1 MGDLELKGILLDV
14 SYVTRSDRGIVRLS
28 LKTKGKVYNLLD
40 PSFYPYFYLVPRN
53 SSINPEQ
60 LKSMKL
66 VTKEGE
72 QAEVHDVKEEEIL
85 VGGKKARVLKVILKN
100 PRHVPGVSDMMQELG
115 TCYEND
121 IVFWKR
127 YLIDNGLSPMSVTGA
142 KVHEQDG
149 DLLIDSIGAIDDPI
163 DLTLSHLSF
172 DIETYNPH
180 GVPNF
185 KRDPVIM
192 ISYMDGN
199 EKRVL
204 ATKEVA
210 KDFVSSF
217 KSERE
222 MLQAFS
228 DTVQRIDPDVI
239 VGYNSSGFDIPYL
252 MERAKQ
258 LGVDLK
264 LGRHEDGNARMEHHG
279 LLEAVRIPG
288 RINLDLYNVAK
299 FVSVVGASEHVIK
312 VNSFKLVEVYAAVTG
327 KKKMMVDRAN
337 IWEQW
342 DAGGK
347 QVEEL
352 AEYSLADSVAVDELY
367 DFFIPIEV
375 EMARVGRT
383 TLGEASISTTSQLAE
398 HMLMCLAHEHNES
411 VPNKPG
417 PGEISARLANPYE
430 GAYVKTPDAGIYENI
445 SVLDFR
451 GLYPSIIIAHNIDP
465 STICSDCKEY
475 YEAPTGVRFRK
486 DRVGIM
492 PLLLKMLI
500 DERTSVKKAFKKDP
514 DNKQLGARSTALKI
528 LANSFYGY
536 LGYARSRWYSREAA
550 SSITA
555 LARQYI
561 LNTINQAEKA
571 GFRVLYTD
579 TDSVFLLTGTK
590 SDEEVRAFQKEV
602 NAALPSSMELEFEDR
617 YTRGVFVGKRG
628 GETGAKKKYALLS
641 QSGRIKIKGFELVRR
656 DWSKVARD
664 TQHAVLDAI
673 LKDGSKEKA
682 MAIVRDTVARIR
694 SGSMDMQEF
703 VIHTQLRK
711 GLGNYDVKSPELY
724 AAQKAIRMGV
734 KKSEDL
740 DGAAIGYVITK
751 HGNSISEKAEVEES
765 AKDYDP
771 DYYIDH
777 QVIPATLKI
786 LKELGVNEE
795 ELTGNGSQKRL

>member
-1 MGDLELKGILLDV
+1 MRDLELKGIILDA
-14 SYVTRSDRGIVRLS
+14 SYVTRNDRGIVRIS
-28 LKTKGKVYNLLD
+28 LKTMDGVYNLLD
-40 PSFYPYFYLVPRN
+40 PFFYPYFYLAPNNASV
-53 SSINPEQ
+53 STEQ
-60 LKSMKL
+60 LKGMKV
-66 VTKEGE
+66 VTREGE
-72 QAEVHDVKEEEIL
+72 QVGVEEVGEEELL
-85 VGGKKARVLKVILKN
+85 VGTDKRKVFRIVLRN
-100 PRHVPGVSDMMQELG
+100 PRHVPGVSEVMGELG
-115 TCYEND
+115 TCYEKD

-127 YLIDNGLSPMSVTGA
+127 YLIDKGLSPMSAAVV
-142 KVHEQDG
+142 KMHEEGG
-149 DLLIDSIGAIDDPI
+149 DMLIDSIRAGDEQLGIK
-163 DLTLSHLSF
+163 LSRLSF
-172 DIETYNPH
+172 DIETYNPR
-180 GVPNF
+180 GVPNS

-192 ISYMDGN
+192 ISYTDGS

-204 ATKEVA
+204 ATKEIA
-210 KDFVSSF
+210 RDFVSSF
-217 KSERE
+217 KGEKE

-228 DTVQRIDPDVI
+228 DAVQRVDPDVI

-252 MERAKQ
+252 MERASA

-264 LGRHEDGNARMEHHG
+264 FGRHEGGNAKIEHHG

-288 RINLDLYNVAK
+288 RVNLDLYNVAK
-299 FVSVVGASEHVIK
+299 FVSVVGASEQVIK
-312 VNSFKLVEVYAAVTG
+312 VNNFKLVEVYAAVTG
-327 KKKMMVDRAN
+327 KRKKMVDRAS

-342 DAGGK
+342 DAGGR

-352 AEYSLADSVAVDELY
+352 ADYSLADSLAVDELFE
-367 DFFIPIEV
+367 FFIPIEV
-375 EMARVGRT
+375 EMAHVGRT

-398 HMLMCLAHEHNES
+398 HMLMCLAHEHREV
-411 VPNKPG
+411 VPNKPD
-417 PGEISARLANPYE
+417 PAMITARMANPYE

-465 STICSDCKEY
+465 STICIDCKDY
-475 YEAPTGVRFRK
+475 YEAPTGIRFRK

-500 DERTSVKKAFKKDP
+500 DERTSVKKAFKKEP

-536 LGYARSRWYSREAA
+536 LGYARSRWYSRDCA

-555 LARQYI
+555 YARQFI
-561 LNTINQAEKA
+561 LNTIEQAEKV
-571 GFRVLYTD
+571 GFKVIYSD
-579 TDSVFLLTGTK
+579 TDSTFLLRGSK
-590 SDEEVRAFQKEV
+590 SNDDVIEFQKRL
-602 NAALPSSMELEFEDR
+602 NSSLPGAMELEFEDT

-673 LKDGSKEKA
+673 LKEGSKEKA
-682 MAIVRDTVARIR
+682 VAIVRDTVANIR
-694 SGSMDMQEF
+694 AGNMDMQEF

-711 GLGNYDVKSPELY
+711 GIGNYDIKSPELY
-724 AAQKAIRMGV
+724 AAQKAIRQGV
-734 KKSEDL
+734 KTSEDL
-740 DGAAIGYVITK
+740 DGAAIGYVITR
-751 HGNSISEKAEVEES
+751 HGSSISEKAEVEET

-771 DYYIDH
+771 DYYINH

-786 LKELGVNEE
+786 LKELGVTEE
-795 ELTGNGSQKRL
+795 ELTGPGSQKRL